1 MFSFLYDTF
10 FTILDYRLS
19 YLEFFATLFGLASV
33 ILATQKNG
41 LTWPIGLV
49 NIVLSFFLFHKF
61 QLYADMLLQV
71 FYLVLS
77 ISGWI
82 YWSKAETE
90 KKFVNWGYGSK
101 GIFATTLYHKK
112 VKAAAAAAA
121 KKSKKKSF
129 SLEILW
135 G

>member
-1 MFSFLYDTF
+1 VPAAWPRP
-10 FTILDYRLS
+10 ILLG
-19 YLEFFATLFGLASV
+19 A
-33 ILATQKNG
+33 
-41 LTWPIGLV
+41 
-49 NIVLSFFLFHKF
+49 
-61 QLYADMLLQV
+61 
-71 FYLVLS
+71 
-77 ISGWI
+77 
-82 YWSKAETE
+82 KAPTETE